1 MCVGQLGSLLPHVV
15 VPSILAAF
23 LIPEWHLSGA
33 QAGLLAG
40 SGAAGYMLTVPVLAT
55 LTDRIDARKILTTGS
70 AVSALRSMAAFSVLA
85 AGIML
90 GPLAL
95 DWSRR

>member
-40 SGAAGYMLTVPVLAT
+40 SGPPDTC
-55 LTDRIDARKILTTGS
+55 ARC
-70 AVSALRSMAAFSVLA
+70 RC
-85 AGIML
+85 
-90 GPLAL
+90 
-95 DWSRR
+95 WRR

>member
-1 MCVGQLGSLLPHVV
+1 VNGIFLEGRSVIVAMCVGQLGSLLPHVV

-40 SGAAGYMLTVPVLAT
+40 SGAAGYMLAVPFLAT
-55 LTDRIDARKILTTGS
+55 LTDRIDARKS
-70 AVSALRSMAAFSVLA
+70 
-85 AGIML
+85 
-90 GPLAL
+90 
-95 DWSRR
+95 